1 MRTLAFLTLALPAA
15 AAAADLQASSRIDAV
30 TVYQS
35 SARVVRIARIEVS
48 GGDARLLLR
57 GLPDRLA
64 DDSVRVQGSGT
75 ARARVH
81 GVSVER
87 ITAEAAGS
95 AEFRA
100 AEERLEKLGDED
112 RALEDR
118 QKGAAA
124 RRDFVDSLRS
134 TYSEERA
141 KNLAVRG
148 VSAREWAEMVAFA
161 AKEREA
167 AAQEVRRAEGARRDL
182 ARKIQAARAE
192 IQKLQA
198 KRSQTTK
205 TLAVELH
212 AERAGTLEVE
222 VSYLVPQAGW
232 RPVWDARLS
241 PDKGTV
247 ELSLH
252 GSVEQRS
259 GEDWSQVTLALST
272 AQPGRGL
279 QIPELQPRWLEK
291 PRPPPPQPMPRKV
304 VAAPEA
310 RAPATMARGKAE
322 QADQALE
329 AAEPLEEAPAQLAEG
344 LLSAV
349 FTAPR
354 RESVD
359 GAGRARKV
367 FLGGFTLQA
376 ELSRVTAPRADP
388 SAFLAAKAVNG
399 SGATLLPGQ
408 ASVFLGDEFVGRAQ
422 VPLTPPGGEV
432 KLAFGADDRV
442 KVERQVV
449 ERRHET
455 AGLFTKDDVIRYRVR
470 TTVKNLWSRPVTV
483 RLLDLVPV
491 SREEDVKVVVL
502 DGSTPPTEP
511 EDPMKPGVKA
521 WVLALD
527 PQKEKVVE
535 LRYEVRFPRGM
546 AVSGLE

>member
-1 MRTLAFLTLALPAA
+1 MRTLALLTLALPAA
-15 AAAADLQASSRIDAV
+15 AAAADLQATSRIDAV

-35 SARVVRIARIEVS
+35 SARVVRTAKIEVS
-48 GGDARLLLR
+48 AGDARLLLR

-95 AEFRA
+95 AEVRA

-167 AAQEVRRAEGARRDL
+167 AAQEVRRAEAARRDL
-182 ARKIQAARAE
+182 ARKIQAAQAE

-291 PRPPPPQPMPRKV
+291 PRPTTPPQPMPRKI
-304 VAAPEA
+304 AAEG
-310 RAPATMARGKAE
+310 RAPQAMAMAKAE
-322 QADQALE
+322 PPAEAFEAKEELE
-329 AAEPLEEAPAQLAEG
+329 QAPAQLAEG

-367 FLGGFTLQA
+367 FLSGFTLQA

-399 SGATLLPGQ
+399 TGATLLPGQ

-422 VPLTPPGGEV
+422 VALTPPGGEV

-455 AGLFTKDDVIRYRVR
+455 SGLFTKDDVIRYRVR
-470 TTVKNLWSRPVTV
+470 TTVKNLWSKPVTV
-483 RLLDLVPV
+483 RLLDLVPM

-511 EDPMKPGVKA
+511 DDPMKPGVKA